1 MDRVNELIDKLRVRV
16 SEYFSS
22 DASGHSVDHLERVL
36 KYALHLQSKEGGD
49 IIVVAIASYVHDVHR
64 IMQNEK
70 KCFVSPKDSL
80 GVVSSFI
87 EDLDITEDQKKHILY
102 AVEHHEEYN
111 FGSGVS
117 VSDIESKIVQ
127 DADNLDA
134 IGAMGIARAIRYCA
148 AKGFP
153 DYIVDVPLY
162 RNEYDDAREDISA
175 VHHIHNKLLRLGE
188 YMNTKTAKEIAMKRN
203 KIMEDFKNAYID
215 EVNGNL

>member
-1 MDRVNELIDKLRVRV
+1 MDNVNELINSLRVKV

-49 IIVVAIASYVHDVHR
+49 IKVIAIAAYVHDVHR
-64 IMQNEK
+64 IMQNER

-80 GVVSSFI
+80 DVVYSFI
-87 EDLDITEDQKKHILY
+87 KDLDISERQKEHVLY

-111 FGSGVS
+111 FGEGVS

-134 IGAMGIARAIRYCA
+134 IGAMGIARAIRYSA
-148 AKGFP
+148 AKGYP

-162 RNEYDDAREDISA
+162 RNEYTEAKEDISA
-175 VHHIHNKLLRLGE
+175 VHHIHNKLLRLGD
-188 YMNTKTAKEIAMKRN
+188 YMNTKTAREIALKRN
-203 KIMEDFKNAYID
+203 KIMENFRDAYI
-215 EVNGNL
+215 EESNGIL

>member
-134 IGAMGIARAIRYCA
+134 IGAMGIARTIRYCA

-215 EVNGNL
+215 EANGNL